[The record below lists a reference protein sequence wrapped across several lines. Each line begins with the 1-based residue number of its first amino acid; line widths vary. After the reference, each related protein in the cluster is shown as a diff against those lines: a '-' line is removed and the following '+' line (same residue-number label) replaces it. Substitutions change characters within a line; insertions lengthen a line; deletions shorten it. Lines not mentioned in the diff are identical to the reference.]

1 MERTGAASGSV
12 VVIDPATGAI
22 LAMVNMP
29 TFDPNSREGIP
40 ESALRNRA
48 VTDVFEP
55 GSTQKLVTIAAA
67 LESGIVTPGTTFE
80 IPDEITILD
89 TVFEDF
95 TEHDP
100 ILTVTEIVTHSSNL
114 GTILIGDRLGAT
126 PLHAFMSAFGEG
138 TVTGVDFPGEAAG
151 VLRAPEDWC
160 ITTCVAGT
168 SIGYRVSVSALQMA
182 MVYATVANDGVWVQ
196 PHFVSAVV
204 DGEGGRVEFVAE
216 RRQVLSAATAAQLR
230 SMLEA
235 VVEFGTGTHAAVAG
249 YRVGGKTGTTEKYL
263 ESTGSYSPDEVV
275 ASFIGM
281 APIDH
286 PRVVVAVVLDS
297 PQQNATGGSGAAPV
311 FAAVTLAALNQ
322 LGVTPDGR

>member
-1 MERTGAASGSV
+1 GSI

-22 LAMVNMP
+22 LAMVNLP
-29 TFDPNSREGIP
+29 TFDPNDRSGA
-40 ESALRNRA
+40 SDATLRNRA

-67 LESGIVTPGTTFE
+67 LESGVVTPGTTFE
-80 IPDEITILD
+80 IPEEIEILD

-95 TEHDP
+95 TEHDAV
-100 ILTVTEIVTHSSNL
+100 LTVTEIVTHSSNL
-114 GTILIGDRLGAT
+114 GTILIGDRLGARR
-126 PLHAFMSAFGEG
+126 LHDYMALFGEG
-138 TVTGVDFPGEAAG
+138 TATGIDFPGEAPG

-168 SIGYRVSVSALQMA
+168 SIGYRVSVTALQMA

-196 PHFVSAVV
+196 PHFVAEIV
-204 DGEGGRVEFVAE
+204 DGAGGRVAFEPE
-216 RRQVLSAATAAQLR
+216 QRQVLSASTAAQLR
-230 SMLEA
+230 AMLEA
-235 VVEFGTGTHAAVAG
+235 VVELGTGTQAAVSG

-263 ESTGSYSPDEVV
+263 EAEGVYSTDEVV

-281 APIDH
+281 APIDD

-297 PQQNATGGSGAAPV
+297 PQHDATGGSGAAPV
-311 FAAVTLAALNQ
+311 FSAVTLAALNQ
-322 LGVTPDGR
+322 LGVMPDGR